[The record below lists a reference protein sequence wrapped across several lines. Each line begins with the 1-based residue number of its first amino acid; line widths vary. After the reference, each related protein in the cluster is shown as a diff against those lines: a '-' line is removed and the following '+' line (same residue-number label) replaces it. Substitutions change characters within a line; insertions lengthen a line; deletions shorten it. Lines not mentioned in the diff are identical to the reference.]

1 MDAPLVNRRVVQASG
16 MRIHSHHHAAET
28 TGTNYSNSASDVLF
42 SLVPAVGSDIK
53 GRRCMFA
60 HRTWRTT
67 ISLKSYRSNVNA
79 EETVW
84 TSTRS
89 RHIHSLAHN
98 RALFSTL
105 LAEVLDLAQ
114 LGDEGRTDAE
124 VEAGDWE
131 WCLRRV
137 EPRVE
142 SDDVVYGTW
151 RVVCRA
157 RIIGTPYRRGYLL
170 HGPPGSGKSS
180 FIQALAGSSGHNTCV
195 LNISER
201 GLVDY
206 KPDYLLAHV
215 PKRNFVLLDDIG
227 ATFNTHVRT
236 SRDGCAFPLSAM
248 PFYSH

>member
-114 LGDEGRTDAE
+114 LGDEGRTPQF
-124 VEAGDWE
+124 
-131 WCLRRV
+131 RT
-137 EPRVE
+137 PRWKQE
-142 SDDVVYGTW
+142 
-151 RVVCRA
+151 
-157 RIIGTPYRRGYLL
+157 I
-170 HGPPGSGKSS
+170 GSGAYGGWSRGWRAMMS
-180 FIQALAGSSGHNTCV
+180 FMEHG
-195 LNISER
+195 E
-201 GLVDY
+201 
-206 KPDYLLAHV
+206 
-215 PKRNFVLLDDIG
+215 
-227 ATFNTHVRT
+227 
-236 SRDGCAFPLSAM
+236 
-248 PFYSH
+248 